1 MLFSVAA
8 AAGRRAAGCARL
20 ARAVGWTRRPAFAAP
35 SRAGRSCDDFDRT
48 VHVAPCMPSVPVVH
62 TACMAGMAPTD
73 GAAGCLGR
81 LDNDASRA
89 RLAARLR
96 QALQPGA
103 DAMCM
108 LLQECRCNMGSAVG
122 STEAGV
128 REQFFTTHRAMRC
141 NFLARTSSTGTTAA
155 ATAAAGSSS
164 SSSSSSNST
173 QSSDDERA
181 MAWHYGMVETA
192 VHEARGDDR
201 NEPRLAP
208 VPACTPELQLCVG
221 RCSHPVVLLH
231 RC

>member
-48 VHVAPCMPSVPVVH
+48 VQVAPCMPSVPVVH

-141 NFLARTSSTGTTAA
+141 NFSARASSTRERPQQQQQQQAA
-155 ATAAAGSSS
+155 AAAAAAAAVPG
-164 SSSSSSNST
+164 
-173 QSSDDERA
+173 RA
-181 MAWHYGMVETA
+181 TTSELWHGTMAWSRQLYTKLEETIKTSRGLPPSPP
-192 VHEARGDDR
+192 AR
-201 NEPRLAP
+201 PS
-208 VPACTPELQLCVG
+208 CSCV
-221 RCSHPVVLLH
+221 
-231 RC
+231 